1 MALANGGS
9 VARDGLK
16 SPGRFSRGKLP
27 QALLK
32 ANALSMIK
40 TRPFLFSKF
49 KGQLILRAA
58 FSTRLKRADLK
69 SRLGKLLAVQGLV

>member
-1 MALANGGS
+1 M
-9 VARDGLK
+9 
-16 SPGRFSRGKLP
+16 P

-32 ANALSMIK
+32 ADALFTMIK

-58 FSTRLKRADLK
+58 FSKRLMRTELK
-69 SRLGKLLAVQGLV
+69 SRLGKLLAFQGLVTADPSV